1 MDKLEIN
8 IALGKMICLL
18 LWIR

>member
-1 MDKLEIN
+1 MDKLGMN